1 MKKSSCITLI
11 TKSASQRS
19 LFKLVDSFFLKKPS
33 LRLPDHD
40 SLPSLMEWFSI
51 YFDAK
56 ISTIRSVLD
65 ATDSSPSRG
74 ETVNSKSDFSLYLHT
89 NVSQTV
95 ALIMSCP
102 SKSFP
107 FDQLPTFLLKEFVDV
122 YSNYE
127 NNKFISL

>member
-1 MKKSSCITLI
+1 MKKTSCITLI
-11 TKSASQRS
+11 TKSARQRS
-19 LFKLVDSFFLKKPS
+19 LFKLVDSFLLKKPS
-33 LRLPDHD
+33 LRLLDHD

-51 YFDAK
+51 YFYAT

-65 ATDSSPSRG
+65 VSDSSPSRDK
-74 ETVNSKSDFSLYLHT
+74 TVNSKSDFSLYFPT

-102 SKSFP
+102 SKSIP
-107 FDQLPTFLLKEFVDV
+107 FDQLPTSLLKEFVDV